1 MVGKPSNSRDQL
13 TSVQIRAARMMAKG
27 GKIPDIARKL
37 ADWIVQDEPDREAQ
51 LKKTRSRLRSWIR
64 SQAFRDAIWEE
75 ALTLLDAQTGEILKG
90 VARKAAAGRV
100 DAARLG
106 LEVTGRHSPHTEIQ
120 PATVNVVFGDVPRPQ
135 SPKQIEDAEVIDM
148 DAEVDPDED

>member
-1 MVGKPSNSRDQL
+1 MVGHPTNSRSQI
-13 TSVQIRAARMMAKG
+13 TSVQLRAARMV
-27 GKIPDIARKL
+27 ARGMPIRVVAQKL
-37 ADWIVQDEPDREAQ
+37 ADWIVPGEGNREQQ
-51 LKKTRSRLRSWIR
+51 LKKSRARLRRWGR
-64 SQAFRDAIWEE
+64 TQAFRDAVWEE
-75 ALTLLDAQTGEILKG
+75 AVHRLDLRTGEILEG